1 MKHKHAELIKA
12 WADGAK
18 IQYLGWDFEAAEM
31 NRNCGKKLE
40 TRVWLDCDKAP
51 NWYTDFEYRIKP
63 NTSFDIV
70 LYISSSVPI
79 GTRSNERK
87 SHHNVKL
94 TYDGMTGDIKSS
106 EVIK

>member
-18 IQYLGWDFEAAEM
+18 IQIL
-31 NRNCGKKLE
+31 
-40 TRVWLDCDKAP
+40 
-51 NWYTDFEYRIKP
+51 YTDDPQYWEDRENPTWHPESVYRIKP
-63 NTSFDIV
+63 DTSFDIV

-94 TYDGMTGDIKSS
+94 TYDGVTGDIKSS
-106 EVIK
+106 EILK